1 MIPPGVFFDNHM
13 NDQDQSETVD
23 DLRRRYA
30 ELAALAGELAHEIKN
45 PLSVIRMNM
54 ELLHEDFEE
63 INLPLARRAVE
74 RIETV
79 NRQCQRLDTYLKDF
93 LEFTR
98 FNSLELKAGNLNNQ
112 IEQVLDFFARQA
124 EEQGVQVDRHLDAA
138 LPSIKLD
145 SQTLQQALTNLVKNA
160 LEAMPNGGQ
169 LLVRTRLVRKG
180 VALDV
185 IDTGCGMESN
195 MLLNMFK
202 EFYTSKD
209 GGTGLGLPTA
219 KKIIEAHSGR
229 INVQS
234 EVGTGTCFTVEFP
247 TPARLPE

>member
-1 MIPPGVFFDNHM
+1 M
-13 NDQDQSETVD
+13 NDSGQSDSGDEM
-23 DLRRRYA
+23 RRRYA

-54 ELLHEDFEE
+54 ELLQEDIEE
-63 INLPLARRAVE
+63 IDLPLARRAVE

-79 NRQCQRLDTYLKDF
+79 NRQCQRLDTYLRDF
-93 LEFTR
+93 LGFTR
-98 FNSLELKAGNLNNQ
+98 LSSLELKAGNLNDQ
-112 IEQVLDFFARQA
+112 VEQVLDFFSRQA
-124 EEQGVQVDRHLDAA
+124 EEQGVQIDRHLDVA

-145 SQTLQQALTNLVKNA
+145 SQTLQQALTNLIKNA

-169 LLVRTRLVRKG
+169 LLVRTFMVRKG
-180 VALDV
+180 VALDI
-185 IDTGCGMESN
+185 IDTGCGMAAN
-195 MLLNMFK
+195 TLLNMFK

-234 EVGTGTCFTVEFP
+234 EVGVGTRFTVEFP
-247 TPARLPE
+247 TPARLSE

>member
-1 MIPPGVFFDNHM
+1 MSDHDP
-13 NDQDQSETVD
+13 SETVAE
-23 DLRRRYA
+23 LRSRYA

-54 ELLHEDFEE
+54 ELLHEDIEE
-63 INLPLARRAVE
+63 IDLPVARRAVE
-74 RIETV
+74 RIEIV
-79 NRQCQRLDTYLKDF
+79 NRQCQRLEAYLKDF
-93 LEFTR
+93 LRFTR
-98 FNSLELKAGNLNNQ
+98 FNTLELKAGSLNDQ
-112 IEQVLDFFARQA
+112 VGYVLDFFSQQA
-124 EEQGVQVDRHLDAA
+124 KEQNVKIDRHLDAA

-160 LEAMPNGGQ
+160 LEAMPAGGQ
-169 LLVRTRLVRKG
+169 LLARTRLIRNG

-185 IDTGCGMESN
+185 IDTGSGMESS

-229 INVQS
+229 ISVQS

-247 TPARLPE
+247 TPARIPK

>member
-1 MIPPGVFFDNHM
+1 MHD
-13 NDQDQSETVD
+13 TD
-23 DLRRRYA
+23 DIDELRKRYS
-30 ELAALAGELAHEIKN
+30 ELAALAGSLAHEVKN

-54 ELLHEDFEE
+54 ELLHEDLEDVGSVQ
-63 INLPLARRAVE
+63 ARRASE
-74 RIETV
+74 RVQTV
-79 NRQCQRLDTYLKDF
+79 NRQCIRLETMLNDF
-93 LEFTR
+93 LRFTR
-98 FNSLELKAGNLNNQ
+98 FSTMEFTAGSLNDQ
-112 IEQVLDFFARQA
+112 VEQVLDFFSRQA
-124 EEQGVQVDRHLDAA
+124 EGQGVKIDRHLDAA

-160 LEAMPNGGQ
+160 LEAMPDGGQ

-185 IDTGCGMESN
+185 IDTGCGMKAS

>member
-1 MIPPGVFFDNHM
+1 M
-13 NDQDQSETVD
+13 NDHDQSETVD

-98 FNSLELKAGNLNNQ
+98 FTSLELKAGSLNDQ
-112 IEQVLDFFARQA
+112 VEQVLDFFARQA
-124 EEQGVQVDRHLDAA
+124 DGQNVQIDRHLDAA
-138 LPSIKLD
+138 LPSIKID
-145 SQTLQQALTNLVKNA
+145 SQALQQALTNLVKNA
-160 LEAMPNGGQ
+160 LEAMPDGGQ
-169 LLVRTRLVRKG
+169 LLVRTRLVRIG

-185 IDTGCGMESN
+185 IDTGCGMKAS
-195 MLLNMFK
+195 MLLNMFN

-219 KKIIEAHSGR
+219 KKIIEAHAGR

-234 EVGTGTCFTVEFP
+234 EEGTGTCFTVEFP

>member
-1 MIPPGVFFDNHM
+1 M
-13 NDQDQSETVD
+13 NDHDQSATVD

-98 FNSLELKAGNLNNQ
+98 FTSLELKMGSLNDQ
-112 IEQVLDFFARQA
+112 VEHVLDFFARQA
-124 EEQGVQVDRHLDAA
+124 EGQGVKIDRHLDAA

-160 LEAMPNGGQ
+160 LEAMPDGGQ

-185 IDTGCGMESN
+185 IDTGCGMKAS

>member
-1 MIPPGVFFDNHM
+1 M
-13 NDQDQSETVD
+13 NDHDQSETVD

-98 FNSLELKAGNLNNQ
+98 FTSLELKAGSLNDQ
-112 IEQVLDFFARQA
+112 VEQVLDFFARQA
-124 EEQGVQVDRHLDAA
+124 DGQNVQIDRHLDAA

-160 LEAMPNGGQ
+160 LEAMPDGGQ

-185 IDTGCGMESN
+185 IDTGCGMKAS
-195 MLLNMFK
+195 MLLNMFN

-219 KKIIEAHSGR
+219 KKIIEAHAGR

-234 EVGTGTCFTVEFP
+234 EEGTGTCFTVEFP

>member
-1 MIPPGVFFDNHM
+1 MVNH
-13 NDQDQSETVD
+13 DSSEPID

-54 ELLHEDFEE
+54 ELLREDIEE
-63 INLPLARRAVE
+63 IDLPVARRAVE
-74 RIETV
+74 RVETV

-98 FNSLELKAGNLNNQ
+98 FNSLELKAGNLNEQ
-112 IEQVLDFFARQA
+112 IEQVLDFFARTA
-124 EEQGVQVDRHLDAA
+124 DEQNVKVDRHLDAA
-138 LPSIKLD
+138 LPGIRLD

-169 LLVRTRLVRKG
+169 LLVRTRMVRSG

-185 IDTGCGMESN
+185 IDTGVGMASN
-195 MLLNMFK
+195 TLLNMFK

-219 KKIIEAHSGR
+219 KKIIEAHGGR

-247 TPARLPE
+247 TPARLAE

>member
-1 MIPPGVFFDNHM
+1 MS
-13 NDQDQSETVD
+13 DQDQSETID

-98 FNSLELKAGNLNNQ
+98 FTSLELKMGSLNDQ
-112 IEQVLDFFARQA
+112 VEQVLDFFARQA
-124 EEQGVQVDRHLDAA
+124 EGQGVKIDRHLDAA

-160 LEAMPNGGQ
+160 LEAMPDGGQ

-185 IDTGCGMESN
+185 IDTGCGMKAS

-202 EFYTSKD
+202 EFDTSKD

-219 KKIIEAHSGR
+219 KKIIKAHSGR